1 MECWRK
7 SEIPARF
14 HYGTNPRIPAILCLA
29 ETGWQVLDRPPTRDG
44 EGGNHGYDNYSPDM
58 AALFIAHGPA
68 FRPAKLPAFDNVDV
82 YPLLRDLL
90 GLPPKPGVDGTDAPF
105 RDALIR

>member
-7 SEIPARF
+7 AAIPARF
-14 HYGTNPRIPAILCLA
+14 HYGRNPRIAPIFCLA
-29 ETGWQVLDRPPTRDG
+29 DTGWMIEKSAPTG
-44 EGGNHGYDNYSPDM
+44 PSTGGAHGYDMAAPDM

-68 FRPAKLPAFDNVDV
+68 FRPAKLPAFDNVHV

-90 GLPPKPGVDGTDAPF
+90 GLPPKPGVDGSDTVFGP
-105 RDALIR
+105 ALR